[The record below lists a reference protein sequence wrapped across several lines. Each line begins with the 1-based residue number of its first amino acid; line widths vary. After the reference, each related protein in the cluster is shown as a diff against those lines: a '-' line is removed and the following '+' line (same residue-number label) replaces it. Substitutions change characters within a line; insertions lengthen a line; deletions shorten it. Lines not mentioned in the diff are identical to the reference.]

1 MTLRLTPEAEA
12 DVDDAHAWYEEERIG
27 LGDAFLRVVDA
38 SIASIQ
44 RRPEAYQLVDETM
57 RRALLRRFPYGVFF
71 EVVGTE
77 VIVYGIL
84 HCARDPKT
92 WKRRRDA

>member
-44 RRPEAYQLVDETM
+44 RRPEV
-57 RRALLRRFPYGVFF
+57 
-71 EVVGTE
+71 
-77 VIVYGIL
+77 
-84 HCARDPKT
+84 
-92 WKRRRDA
+92 